1 MCGCG
6 NKIRRINTI
15 NGLYKSP
22 ITTKRL
28 SRPIRILNDRKNKI
42 KIKKLFI

>member
-6 NKIRRINTI
+6 NKIRINTS
-15 NGLYKSP
+15 LYKKT
-22 ITTKRL
+22 IAKRL
-28 SRPIRILNDRKNKI
+28 GHPIRILNDRKNKI

>member
-6 NKIRRINTI
+6 NKIRRV
-15 NGLYKSP
+15 NGLYKRP
-22 ITTKRL
+22 IVKHL
-28 SRPIRILNDRKNKI
+28 SHPIRILNNRKNKI

>member
-6 NKIRRINTI
+6 KKIRKVD
-15 NGLYKSP
+15 GLYKRP
-22 ITTKRL
+22 TIKRL
-28 SRPIRILNDRKNKI
+28 GHPIRTLDDRKNKI

>member
-6 NKIRRINTI
+6 NKIRRTNTI
-15 NGLYKSP
+15 NGLYKKP
-22 ITTKRL
+22 IAKRL
-28 SRPIRILNDRKNKI
+28 GHPIRILNDRKNKI